1 MSKWTSLLDYI
12 GSHRDIVVLLSGGL
26 DSSFLTYA
34 CFKAKSNVVAVTFS
48 SPLMPK
54 KEVEDAALVA
64 KDFGIKHFVIDS
76 DDLSVSEVRH
86 NHHRR
91 CYFCRKHRDNLV
103 KKWMDSCFVSK
114 NFVIMDGATDS
125 DFSEYRPGLD
135 AAKEDRVLHPL
146 REMGFKKEEIRK
158 LAREFGLSFWDK
170 PSSPCL
176 ATRFPYG
183 TTLNEEDLTRVAKAE
198 EYLISLGFRNV
209 RVRSYQRSVAVVE
222 VSPNDVEKVWAIKDD
237 VKSALFELGF
247 LVVAVDLEGHKSGKM
262 DYILRGGV
270 ERDNI

>member
-54 KEVEDAALVA
+54 KEVEDAALLA

-91 CYFCRKHRDNLV
+91 
-103 KKWMDSCFVSK
+103 
-114 NFVIMDGATDS
+114 
-125 DFSEYRPGLD
+125 
-135 AAKEDRVLHPL
+135 
-146 REMGFKKEEIRK
+146 
-158 LAREFGLSFWDK
+158 
-170 PSSPCL
+170 
-176 ATRFPYG
+176 
-183 TTLNEEDLTRVAKAE
+183 
-198 EYLISLGFRNV
+198 
-209 RVRSYQRSVAVVE
+209 
-222 VSPNDVEKVWAIKDD
+222 
-237 VKSALFELGF
+237 
-247 LVVAVDLEGHKSGKM
+247 
-262 DYILRGGV
+262 
-270 ERDNI
+270 